1 MKKMLSV
8 LLAAAALAGVGVAQA
23 QDGGAECQAS
33 GRCGNVGR
41 DKGLDANGNYDPR
54 IAQDNAMR
62 GSIRPTTATTP
73 TEVYGLPSIIAD
85 GRWGQ
90 NYGYASPY
98 PRTDRDRDGDGVR
111 NNRDRYPDDPVS
123 VTGNEKA
130 PRGGALLGPQK
141 KALRGD

>member
-54 IAQDNAMR
+54 IAQDNANR
-62 GSIRPTTATTP
+62 GIYPPNSGYYPWANG
-73 TEVYGLPSIIAD
+73 YGLPSIIAD

-90 NYGYASPY
+90 NYGYQSQY
-98 PRTDRDRDGDGVR
+98 PRTSRDRDGDGVR
-111 NNRDRYPDDPVS
+111 NNRDRYPDDP
-123 VTGNEKA
+123 
-130 PRGGALLGPQK
+130 RY
-141 KALRGD
+141 R